1 MIIIHQQIKKG
12 SPMLNNTF
20 VKLRK
25 EKKLTIGYF
34 GGSITEGAGASDGS
48 KTSYRA
54 RVTEWFRNSFPE
66 AEITEIQA
74 AIGGTGSDLGMY
86 RCDIDLLSHHP
97 DLVFVEFAVNDG
109 GMKYENIIAQAE
121 SIYRKILRAN
131 PYADIISVITTTAGI
146 AKEIESGGEYIARSA
161 HSAIAHHYGAPV
173 IDVGSALHFAV
184 LRAGGDF
191 LTYTADTVHPNDDG
205 YRIYTNAI
213 TSRLE
218 NWRDENSSEDMIRRE
233 MPQEM
238 SDKSRIDAYMLFP
251 TEADNYT
258 ASGFVAKDESL
269 CGRYPR
275 YIEATVP
282 GSEFSFDF
290 TGETCAFYWML
301 ARDSGDVIVTVD
313 DLPEIHVSSWDLYCE
328 AFNRASAAFF
338 MPRLKLG
345 KHHVTVRVSEEKAEK
360 STGTAIRIGTI
371 MIS

>member
-1 MIIIHQQIKKG
+1 
-12 SPMLNNTF
+12 MLNNTF
-20 VKLRK
+20 VKLAN
-25 EKKLTIGYF
+25 EKKLTVGYF

-54 RVTEWFRNSFPE
+54 RVTKWFRDAFPD

-97 DLVFVEFAVNDG
+97 DLVFIEFAVNDN
-109 GMKYENIIAQAE
+109 GMTYENIIAQTE
-121 SIYRKILRAN
+121 SIYRKILREN

-146 AKEIESGGEYIARSA
+146 AREIENGGEYVSRSA
-161 HSAIAHHYGAPV
+161 HITTAHHYGVPV
-173 IDVGSALHFAV
+173 LDVGSALHCAV

-205 YRIYTNAI
+205 YGIYTNII

-218 NWRDENSSEDMIRRE
+218 KWMKENEATAMLPHKLPE
-233 MPQEM
+233 VM
-238 SDKSRIDAYMLFP
+238 SAGARIDAYMIFP
-251 TEADNYT
+251 TEAENYSSDGFT
-258 ASGFVAKDESL
+258 ATDESL

-282 GSEFSFDF
+282 GAEFSFDF

-301 ARDSGDVIVTVD
+301 ALDSGNVSVTVD
-313 DLPEIHVSSWDLYCE
+313 DLPEISVSSWDLYCE
-328 AFNRASAAFF
+328 AFNRAGAAFF
-338 MPRLKLG
+338 MPRLTYG
-345 KHHVTVRVSEEKAEK
+345 KHHVTVRVSAEKAEK
-360 STGTAIRIGTI
+360 SKGTAIRIGTL